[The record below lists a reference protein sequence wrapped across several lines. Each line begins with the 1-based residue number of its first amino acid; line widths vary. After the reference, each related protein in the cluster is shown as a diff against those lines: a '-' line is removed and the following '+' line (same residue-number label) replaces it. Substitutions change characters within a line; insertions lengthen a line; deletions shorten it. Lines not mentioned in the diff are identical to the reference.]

1 VGSTQLYVTVDLGK
15 ARVDRIRVISDDLVN
30 PRWYEEF
37 HIYCTHFACNVV
49 FSVKAAQASAPRSR
63 RATRWRARG
72 ALVAAGDAA

>member
-1 VGSTQLYVTVDLGK
+1 
-15 ARVDRIRVISDDLVN
+15 VN